1 MKSMIK
7 SKRYAES
14 EKLIERDRKYTPEEA
29 AGLLKK
35 IKAAKF
41 DETVELAFHLGVDPK
56 QADQMVRGVIILPH
70 GTGKEIRVA
79 AFAKGDKAQEA
90 KQAGADEVGAED
102 LADKI
107 AGGWMEFDTVVA
119 TPDMMKVV
127 SKLGKILG
135 PRGLMPSPKTGT
147 VTFELEQ
154 VIKEVKAG
162 RIEFRVDKTSNVH
175 LVAGK
180 VSFSEDNL
188 RENIAECIR
197 TILRLRPAACKGQY
211 IRSASLSTS
220 MGPGIK
226 LDTQQLISSL
236 K

>member
-1 MKSMIK
+1 MKSMSK

-14 EKLIERDRKYTPEEA
+14 EKLLERDRKYTLDEA

-35 IKAAKF
+35 IKPAGF
-41 DETVELAFHLGVDPK
+41 DETVELVFHLGVDPK

-70 GTGKEIRVA
+70 GTGKEVRVA

-107 AGGWMEFDTVVA
+107 AGGWMEFDTIVA

-135 PRGLMPSPKTGT
+135 PRGLMPSPKTGA
-147 VTFELEQ
+147 VTFELEK

-180 VSFSEDNL
+180 VSFSEGNL

-197 TILRLRPAACKGQY
+197 TILRLRPPACKGQY